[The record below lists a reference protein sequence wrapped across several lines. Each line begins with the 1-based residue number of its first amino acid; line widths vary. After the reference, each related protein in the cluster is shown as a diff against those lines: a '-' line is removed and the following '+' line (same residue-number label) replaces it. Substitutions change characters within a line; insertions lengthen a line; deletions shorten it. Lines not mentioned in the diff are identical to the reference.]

1 MNKIILTILLTL
13 VTLPSFAQDV
23 RTDLQKHFK
32 NFNLVKL
39 DKTEIVRKSKTNELV
54 RVAGFE
60 FSVSP
65 RDLFVGLDEVKTFRG
80 KINGNLDS
88 EVRLSVDEN
97 GVKGYIFDGETRF
110 YIESAARFTNKASF
124 KDHII
129 YQSRDRKDEQSVVCL
144 ADDALR
150 TGLTMTKP
158 QIADVKTGRVTAT
171 GVIEIATDAD
181 YEWVTQAG
189 GVSQANSEILSI
201 INLAEGVYERQLGL
215 TFSVTFQHAWE
226 TPDPYRSISV
236 SYEFGDFSK
245 YWETKLS
252 HVARDVTHLFSGKP
266 ITNAVPGTANIGPIC
281 RTPQYAYGL
290 TKRRAF
296 SLLWKTFTHE
306 LSHNL
311 DAGHVEYSGDCLYSI
326 MNPSISSLTQ
336 ERFCQTSINQITNFV
351 NNYGSCLQPTE
362 TKNKTKFD
370 FDGDGKA
377 DISVFRP
384 SDGFWYIQ
392 KSSGGHSFIKWGLA
406 TDTLVP
412 GDYDGDGRTDV
423 AVYRYG
429 TLVIDRT
436 PIADNTWYI
445 LRSSDNTFLI
455 RQLGKNA
462 TSEADVSAPADYDG
476 DGKTDLAVY
485 DEQDVG
491 GAPSYFKIL
500 QSSTDSRVEK
510 QWGATF
516 DKRVPADYDGDGK
529 ADLAVY
535 RNGIWYILQSSTD
548 TMRVEYFGLPSD
560 RLVPADYDGD
570 GKTDIAVWRPSS
582 GIWYRINSSDRS
594 FAAYHFGLS
603 EDKPVPAD
611 YDGDGKTDIA
621 VFRPSNGVWYLQR
634 SRDGFTSVPFGLGDD
649 VPIPNVFVR

>member
-1 MNKIILTILLTL
+1 M
-13 VTLPSFAQDV
+13 
-23 RTDLQKHFK
+23 
-32 NFNLVKL
+32 
-39 DKTEIVRKSKTNELV
+39 
-54 RVAGFE
+54 
-60 FSVSP
+60 
-65 RDLFVGLDEVKTFRG
+65 
-80 KINGNLDS
+80 
-88 EVRLSVDEN
+88 
-97 GVKGYIFDGETRF
+97 
-110 YIESAARFTNKASF
+110 
-124 KDHII
+124 
-129 YQSRDRKDEQSVVCL
+129 
-144 ADDALR
+144 
-150 TGLTMTKP
+150 
-158 QIADVKTGRVTAT
+158 
-171 GVIEIATDAD
+171 
-181 YEWVTQAG
+181 
-189 GVSQANSEILSI
+189 
-201 INLAEGVYERQLGL
+201 
-215 TFSVTFQHAWE
+215 
-226 TPDPYRSISV
+226 
-236 SYEFGDFSK
+236 
-245 YWETKLS
+245 
-252 HVARDVTHLFSGKP
+252 
-266 ITNAVPGTANIGPIC
+266 
-281 RTPQYAYGL
+281 
-290 TKRRAF
+290 
-296 SLLWKTFTHE
+296 
-306 LSHNL
+306 
-311 DAGHVEYSGDCLYSI
+311 
-326 MNPSISSLTQ
+326 
-336 ERFCQTSINQITNFV
+336 
-351 NNYGSCLQPTE
+351 
-362 TKNKTKFD
+362 
-370 FDGDGKA
+370 
-377 DISVFRP
+377 
-384 SDGFWYIQ
+384 
-392 KSSGGHSFIKWGLA
+392 KSSGGFSFLQWGLA

-462 TSEADVSAPADYDG
+462 TFEADVSAPADYDG

-570 GKTDIAVWRPSS
+570 GKTDIAVWRPSN
-582 GIWYRINSSDRS
+582 GVWYRINSSNGS
-594 FAAYHFGLS
+594 FVAFHFGLP

-649 VPIPNVFVR
+649 VPIPNVFVY